1 MKKMMK
7 TLALVAAAAMGIT
20 ACHNDFEEQAKVK
33 DSVVVNF
40 VADSAESRTSVD
52 TSGTTPVFSWN
63 EKESFAVLEQT
74 SSLAEATAVEYTKED
89 GKANIKATFN
99 ANPDKSDYKYVTIYP
114 ASGYE
119 SAESI
124 ESVTLNLPSVQTMA
138 EGSYDPAADLMVSEV
153 VTTSEQPTEADEAQM
168 VRFSRLAAVV
178 KMSLKNF
185 GVALGDKVQSV
196 TFEANGKALAGDV
209 TVNFADL
216 FEEDGVTHKLTA
228 AAEMSSSVTVNTTSA
243 GDIYFTTLPTTLAA
257 GDAYTIT
264 IVTDQYLYVKKG
276 TIPAEKSLTFAAG
289 MVTRFGV
296 DMDGVAPGNKW
307 KLVKDASTLKS
318 GDVVTFVNAAATFNN
333 HYALSAKYN
342 TTIYPYAATTAI
354 VKLGDYLYH
363 PISEELADRIQQ
375 VTLSKRYDDKVA
387 FDLYNAADEFT
398 GDDKSGFYGST
409 SSNQY
414 FKLQAYPNNNT
425 LFYITIENGVASVVA
440 KDASYDYKYLQFK
453 PGNTASTPSRY
464 FQLRDEANSASNPVC
479 IYKLEGVE
487 NREIPVVKADV
498 IVPIPTS
505 SDAKEIVIAE
515 EGVTAGD
522 ISAVTFNYV
531 GDWKISVSDT
541 VKGGTEDATWL
552 NVTYDKANNC
562 LTYTAAPN
570 EGSVRYATVTIT
582 ATLDG
587 QTPLSWTFGMLQ
599 KGAPVEISIAEFMQK
614 GKDLN
619 VSYKLTGILQ
629 EVPTSGSASTTYKLA
644 DKNGNVAQIKYLQTD
659 AGVQVPGNNAI
670 VFEKGDVVTVTTVV
684 TSTKGQGG
692 SSTYPSYYKGY
703 YRLNATATPSIVD
716 YVGGD
721 ATITVTTEGNLLP
734 ADGVIEGAMAEA
746 YDFVTFNYTDGDAT
760 ATATATFATNSGG
773 SRSAEFNF
781 TYGMASASVS
791 VGQKNDPSVKV
802 GWFLV
807 TDASELNVGDKVI
820 IAGKSVDGKVDYAIK
835 KYTSSN
841 PSTTSAIAI
850 EVQGNEIASVEGVEQ
865 FTLESGHTDYAGTW
879 AFKCDSYSRYLNIT
893 SGSLKLSSF
902 LAKAGSWTIDIAED
916 GKATLVSKTTNS
928 KTTIMFNDE
937 TGTKSFTSN
946 APSTTGNGAIYLY
959 KYYN

>member
-1 MKKMMK
+1 MMK
-7 TLALVAAAAMGIT
+7 TLALVAAAMGLT
-20 ACHNDFEEQAKVK
+20 ACQNDFEEQVQVK

-52 TSGTTPVFSWN
+52 TSGATPVFSWN
-63 EKESFAVLEQT
+63 AEESFAVLEQT
-74 SSLAEATAVEYTKED
+74 TSLAEATAVEYTKVD

-153 VTTSEQPTEADEAQM
+153 VTTSAQPTEAQM
-168 VRFSRLAAVV
+168 VRFTRLAAVV

-185 GVALGDKVQSV
+185 GVVLGDKVQSV
-196 TFEANGKALAGDV
+196 TFEANGKVLAGGV

-216 FEEDGVTHKLTA
+216 FEEGGVTHKLTA
-228 AAEMSSSVTVNTTSA
+228 AAEMNSSVTVNTTSS
-243 GDIYFTTLPTTLAA
+243 GDIYFTTLPTTLVE
-257 GDAYTIT
+257 GDAYAIT
-264 IVTDQYLYVKKG
+264 IVTDKYLYVKKG
-276 TIPAEKSLTFAAG
+276 TIPAEKTLTFAAG

-296 DMDGVAPGNKW
+296 DMNGVAPSNKW

-342 TTIYPYAATTAI
+342 GTNYPYAATTAI

-398 GDDKSGFYGST
+398 GDDKSGFYSST
-409 SSNQY
+409 NTNQH

-453 PGNTASTPSRY
+453 PSNTASTPSRY
-464 FQLRDEANSASNPVC
+464 FLLRKIADVKSDNAVC
-479 IYKLEGVE
+479 IYKLEGAKGT
-487 NREIPVVKADV
+487 IPVTPA
-498 IVPIPTS
+498 IVTVPDKDEPVVVVE
-505 SDAKEIVIAE
+505 D
-515 EGVTAGD
+515 GVTAGA

-531 GDWKISVSDT
+531 GDWQISVSDT
-541 VKGGTEDATWL
+541 VKGEAEDATWL

-562 LTYTAAPN
+562 LTYNAAPN

-587 QTPLSWTFGMLQ
+587 QTPLTWTFDMLQ
-599 KGAPVEISIAEFMQK
+599 KGAAETITIAEFITK
-614 GKDLN
+614 PVNVNIEYIVTGKL
-619 VSYKLTGILQ
+619 VTKA
-629 EVPTSGSASTTYKLA
+629 TSNSSNTVLEDADGNQANFRYIKMEDGTWFKDNDDVKVGDIVTICAAVTYSKR
-644 DKNGNVAQIKYLQTD
+644 
-659 AGVQVPGNNAI
+659 
-670 VFEKGDVVTVTTVV
+670 
-684 TSTKGQGG
+684 GG
-692 SSTYPSYYKGY
+692 SDTYPSTCKGY
-703 YRLNATATPSIVD
+703 YNISAEATPSIVG
-716 YVGGD
+716 YEGGD
-721 ATITVTTEGNLLP
+721 AVVTVTKRGGLYPNGESVQWEMPSCDFAKLTYT
-734 ADGVIEGAMAEA
+734 AGAETAT
-746 YDFVTFNYTDGDAT
+746 VTFDEN
-760 ATATATFATNSGG
+760 GG
-773 SRSAEFNF
+773 STREVDV
-781 TYGMASASVS
+781 TIKYGMVEVAVTIA
-791 VGQKNDPSVKV
+791 QQNHPSVKV

-820 IAGKSVDGKVDYAIK
+820 IAGKSVDGKVAYAIK

-865 FTLESGHTDYAGTW
+865 FALESGHTDYAGTW

-893 SGSLKLSSF
+893 SGSLKLSSS
-902 LAKAGSWTIDIAED
+902 LAKEGSWTIDIAED
-916 GKATLVSKTTNS
+916 GKATLVSKTANS

-937 TGTKSFTSN
+937 TGAKSFTSN
-946 APSTTGNGAIYLY
+946 APLTTSKGAIYLY

>member
-7 TLALVAAAAMGIT
+7 TLALVAAAAMGLT
-20 ACHNDFEEQAKVK
+20 ACQNDFEEQVQVK

-52 TSGTTPVFSWN
+52 TSGATPVFSWN
-63 EKESFAVLEQT
+63 AEESFAVLEQT
-74 SSLAEATAVEYTKED
+74 TSLAEATAVEYTKVD
-89 GKANIKATFN
+89 GKANIKATFM
-99 ANPDKSDYKYVTIYP
+99 ANHDKSDYKYVTIYP
-114 ASGYE
+114 ASGYAGG
-119 SAESI
+119 AESI

-153 VTTSEQPTEADEAQM
+153 VKTSAQPTEAQM
-168 VRFSRLAAVV
+168 VRFTRLAAVV

-196 TFEANGKALAGDV
+196 TFEANGKALAGKV
-209 TVNFADL
+209 SVNFADL
-216 FEEDGVTHKLTA
+216 FEEGGVTHKLTA
-228 AAEMSSSVTVNTTSA
+228 AAEMSSSVTVNTTSS

-257 GDAYTIT
+257 GDAYAIT
-264 IVTDQYLYVKKG
+264 IVTDKYLYVKKG
-276 TIPAEKSLTFAAG
+276 TIPAEKTLTFAAG

-296 DMDGVAPGNKW
+296 DMNGVAPSNKW
-307 KLVKDASTLKS
+307 KLVKDASTLRS

-398 GDDKSGFYGST
+398 GDDKSGFYSST
-409 SSNQY
+409 NSNQY
-414 FKLQAYPNNNT
+414 FKLQAYPDNNT

-453 PGNTASTPSRY
+453 PGNTASSPSRY
-464 FQLRDEANSASNPVC
+464 FQLRKIADVNSDNAVC
-479 IYKLEGVE
+479 IYKLEGAKGT
-487 NREIPVVKADV
+487 IPVTPA
-498 IVPIPTS
+498 IVTVPDKDEP
-505 SDAKEIVIAE
+505 VVVAE
-515 EGVTAGD
+515 DGVTAGA

-531 GDWKISVSDT
+531 GDWHISVSDT
-541 VKGGTEDATWL
+541 VKGEAEDATWL

-562 LTYTAAPN
+562 LTYNAAPN

-587 QTPLSWTFGMLQ
+587 QTPLTWTFGMLQ
-599 KGAPVEISIAEFMQK
+599 KGAAETITIAEFITK
-614 GKDLN
+614 PVNVNIEYIVTGKL
-619 VSYKLTGILQ
+619 VTKA
-629 EVPTSGSASTTYKLA
+629 TSNSSNTVLEDADGNQANFRYIKMEDGTWFKDNDDVKVGDIVTICAAVTYSKR
-644 DKNGNVAQIKYLQTD
+644 
-659 AGVQVPGNNAI
+659 
-670 VFEKGDVVTVTTVV
+670 
-684 TSTKGQGG
+684 GG
-692 SSTYPSYYKGY
+692 SDTYPSTCKGY
-703 YRLNATATPSIVD
+703 YNISAEATPSIVG
-716 YVGGD
+716 YEGGD
-721 ATITVTTEGNLLP
+721 AVVTVTKRGGLYPNGESVQWEMPSCDFAKLAYT
-734 ADGVIEGAMAEA
+734 AGAETAT
-746 YDFVTFNYTDGDAT
+746 VTFDEN
-760 ATATATFATNSGG
+760 GG
-773 SRSAEFNF
+773 STREVDV
-781 TYGMASASVS
+781 TIKYGMVEVAVTIA
-791 VGQKNDPSVKV
+791 QQNHPSVKV

-820 IAGKSVDGKVDYAIK
+820 IAAKNPDGDKDYAIK

-893 SGSLKLSSF
+893 SGSLKLSSS
-902 LAKAGSWTIDIAED
+902 LAKEGSWTIDIAED
-916 GKATLVSKTTNS
+916 GKATLVSKTANS

-946 APSTTGNGAIYLY
+946 APSTTGKGAIYLY

>member
-1 MKKMMK
+1 MMK
-7 TLALVAAAAMGIT
+7 TLALVAVAAMGIT
-20 ACHNDFEEQAKVK
+20 ACQNDFEEQVQVK

-52 TSGTTPVFSWN
+52 TSGATPVFSWN
-63 EKESFAVLEQT
+63 AEESFAVLEQT
-74 SSLAEATAVEYTKED
+74 TSLAEATAVEYAKVD
-89 GKANIKATFN
+89 GKANIKATFM

-114 ASGYE
+114 ASGYAGG
-119 SAESI
+119 AESI
-124 ESVTLNLPSVQTMA
+124 ESVTLNLPLVQTMA

-153 VTTSEQPTEADEAQM
+153 VTTSAQPTEADEAQM
-168 VRFSRLAAVV
+168 VRFTRLAAVV

-185 GVALGDKVQSV
+185 GVALDDKVQSV

-209 TVNFADL
+209 TVDFADL
-216 FEEDGVTHKLTA
+216 FEEDGITHKLTA
-228 AAEMSSSVTVNTTSA
+228 AAEMSNSVTVNTTSA
-243 GDIYFTTLPTTLAA
+243 GDIYFTTLPTTLVE

-264 IVTDQYLYVKKG
+264 IVTDKYLYVKKG
-276 TIPAEKSLTFAAG
+276 TIPAEKTLTFAAG

-296 DMDGVAPGNKW
+296 DMNSVAPSNKW

-318 GDVVTFVNAAATFNN
+318 GDVVTFATAQQSYNN
-333 HYALSAKYN
+333 HYALGAKYN
-342 TTIYPYAATTAI
+342 GTMYPYAATTPV

-363 PISEELADRIQQ
+363 PISEDLADRIQQ

-387 FDLYNAADEFT
+387 FDLYNAAGEFT
-398 GDDKSGFYGST
+398 GDDKSGFYSST

-414 FKLQAYPNNNT
+414 FKLQDYPNNNT

-440 KDASYDYKYLQFK
+440 EDADSEVKYLQFK
-453 PGNTASTPSRY
+453 PGSNATSSHY
-464 FQLRDEANSASNPVC
+464 FQLRKNGDDYVYPVC
-479 IYKLEGVE
+479 IYKLEGAVGA
-487 NREIPVVKADV
+487 IPVVKADV
-498 IVPIPTS
+498 TVPIPTS
-505 SDAKEIVIAE
+505 SDAKEVVIAE

-531 GDWKISVSDT
+531 GDWTISVSDV
-541 VKGGTEDATWL
+541 VKGETGDATWL
-552 NVTYDKANNC
+552 NVNYDKANNC
-562 LTYTAAPN
+562 LTYTAEPN
-570 EGSVRYATVTIT
+570 SGAVRYATVTIT

-587 QTPLSWTFGMLQ
+587 EEPLTWSFGMLQ

-614 GKDLN
+614 GKDLD

-629 EVPTSGSASTTYKLA
+629 EVPASGSASTTYKLA
-644 DKNGNVAQIKYLQTD
+644 DKNGNVAQITYLQTD
-659 AGVQVPGNNAI
+659 AGVQVPGNDDI
-670 VFEKGDVVTVTTVV
+670 VFKKGDVVTVTTVV
-684 TSTKGQGG
+684 TSTTKGKGG
-692 SSTYPSYYKGY
+692 SSAYPSYYKGY

-746 YDFVTFNYTDGDAT
+746 YDFVTLNHTDGD

-807 TDASELNVGDKVI
+807 TDASELKVGDKVI
-820 IAGKSVDGKVDYAIK
+820 IAAKNPDGTLDYAFIK
-835 KYTSSN
+835 QTSS
-841 PSTTSAIAI
+841 STASTKGVAI
-850 EVQGNEIASVEGVEQ
+850 ELQGNEIANVEGVEQ

-879 AFKCDSYSRYLNIT
+879 AFKGNSYNKYLYNS
-893 SGSLKLSSF
+893 SGTLKFTTTLSNT
-902 LAKAGSWTIDIAED
+902 GSWNVTIDSD
-916 GKATLVSKTTNS
+916 GKATLEAEITNS
-928 KTTIMFNDE
+928 KKILMFTYTDYNQ
-937 TGTKSFTSN
+937 TFSGQASG
-946 APSTTGNGAIYLY
+946 TTGKGAIYLY

>member
-7 TLALVAAAAMGIT
+7 TLALVAAAMGLT
-20 ACHNDFEEQAKVK
+20 ACQNDFEEQVQVK

-63 EKESFAVLEQT
+63 AEESFAVLEQT
-74 SSLAEATAVEYTKED
+74 TSLVEATAVEYTKVD
-89 GKANIKATFN
+89 GKANIKATFM
-99 ANPDKSDYKYVTIYP
+99 ANHDKSEYKYVTIYP
-114 ASGYE
+114 ASGYAGG
-119 SAESI
+119 AESI

-153 VTTSEQPTEADEAQM
+153 VTTSAQPTEADEAQM
-168 VRFSRLAAVV
+168 VRFTRLAAVV

-185 GVALGDKVQSV
+185 GVALDDKVQSV

-209 TVNFADL
+209 TVDFADL
-216 FEEDGVTHKLTA
+216 FEEGGVTHKLTA

-276 TIPAEKSLTFAAG
+276 TIPEGKTLAFAAG

-296 DMDGVAPGNKW
+296 DMNGVAPGNKW
-307 KLVKDASTLKS
+307 KLVKDASTLRS

-342 TTIYPYAATTAI
+342 GTIYPYAATTAI

-363 PISEELADRIQQ
+363 PISEDLADRIQQ

-398 GDDKSGFYGST
+398 GDDNSGFYSST
-409 SSNQY
+409 NSNQY
-414 FKLQAYPNNNT
+414 FKLQAYPDNNT
-425 LFYITIENGVASVVA
+425 LFYITIEDGVASVVA

-453 PGNTASTPSRY
+453 PGNTASSPSRY
-464 FQLRDEANSASNPVC
+464 FQLRKIADVKSDNAVC
-479 IYKLEGVE
+479 IYKLEGAKGT
-487 NREIPVVKADV
+487 IPVTPA
-498 IVPIPTS
+498 IVTVPDKDEP
-505 SDAKEIVIAE
+505 VVVAE
-515 EGVTAGD
+515 GGVTAGA

-531 GDWKISVSDT
+531 GDWHISVSDT
-541 VKGGTEDATWL
+541 VKGVTEDATWL

-562 LTYTAAPN
+562 LTYNAAPN

-582 ATLDG
+582 ATLEG
-587 QTPLSWTFGMLQ
+587 QTPLTWTFGMLQ
-599 KGAPVEISIAEFMQK
+599 KGAAETITIAEFITK
-614 GKDLN
+614 PVNVNIEYIVTGKL
-619 VSYKLTGILQ
+619 VTKA
-629 EVPTSGSASTTYKLA
+629 TSNNSNTVLEDADGNQANFRYIKMEDGTWFKDNDDVKVGDIVTIRAAVTYSKR
-644 DKNGNVAQIKYLQTD
+644 
-659 AGVQVPGNNAI
+659 
-670 VFEKGDVVTVTTVV
+670 
-684 TSTKGQGG
+684 GG
-692 SSTYPSYYKGY
+692 SDTYPSTCKGY
-703 YRLNATATPSIVD
+703 YNISAEATPSIVG
-716 YVGGD
+716 YEGGD
-721 ATITVTTEGNLLP
+721 AVVTVTKRGSLYPNGGSVQWEMPSCDFAKLTYT
-734 ADGVIEGAMAEA
+734 AGAETAT
-746 YDFVTFNYTDGDAT
+746 VTFDEN
-760 ATATATFATNSGG
+760 GG
-773 SRSAEFNF
+773 STREVDV
-781 TYGMASASVS
+781 TIKYGMAEVAVTIA
-791 VGQKNDPSVKV
+791 QQNHPSVKV

-820 IAGKSVDGKVDYAIK
+820 IAAKNPDGDKDYAIK
-835 KYTSSN
+835 KYTSGS
-841 PSTTSAIAI
+841 PSSTSAIAI

-879 AFKCDSYSRYLNIT
+879 AFKCDSYSRYLNVT
-893 SGSLKLSSF
+893 SGSLKLSSS
-902 LAKAGSWTIDIAED
+902 LAKEGSWTIDIAED

-928 KTTIMFNDE
+928 KTTIMFNDAS
-937 TGTKSFTSN
+937 GTKSFTSN
-946 APSTTGNGAIYLY
+946 APSTTGKGAIYLY

>member
-7 TLALVAAAAMGIT
+7 TLALVAAAMGLT
-20 ACHNDFEEQAKVK
+20 ACQNDFEEQVQVK

-63 EKESFAVLEQT
+63 AEESFAVLEQT
-74 SSLAEATAVEYTKED
+74 TSLAEATAVEYTKVDE
-89 GKANIKATFN
+89 KANIKATFK
-99 ANPDKSDYKYVTIYP
+99 ANHDKSEYKYVTIYP
-114 ASGYE
+114 ASGYAGG
-119 SAESI
+119 AESI
-124 ESVTLNLPSVQTMA
+124 ESVTLNLPSVQNMA
-138 EGSYDPAADLMVSEV
+138 EGSYDPAADLMVSKV
-153 VTTSEQPTEADEAQM
+153 VETSAQPDEAQM
-168 VRFSRLAAVV
+168 VRFTRLAAVV

-196 TFEANGKALAGDV
+196 TFEANGKALAGKV
-209 TVNFADL
+209 SVNFADL

-228 AAEMSSSVTVNTTSA
+228 AAEMSSSVTVNTTSS

-257 GDAYTIT
+257 GDAYAIT
-264 IVTDQYLYVKKG
+264 IVTDKYLYVKKG
-276 TIPAEKSLTFAAG
+276 TIPAEKTLTFAAG

-296 DMDGVAPGNKW
+296 DMNGVAPGNKW
-307 KLVKDASTLKS
+307 KLVKDASTLRS

-398 GDDKSGFYGST
+398 GDDKSGFYSST
-409 SSNQY
+409 NSNQY
-414 FKLQAYPNNNT
+414 FKLQAYPDNNT

-440 KDASYDYKYLQFK
+440 KDASYDYQYLQFK
-453 PGNTASTPSRY
+453 PGNTASSPSRY
-464 FQLRDEANSASNPVC
+464 FQLRKIADVNSDNAVC
-479 IYKLEGVE
+479 IYELEGAKGT
-487 NREIPVVKADV
+487 IPVTPA
-498 IVPIPTS
+498 IVTVPDKDES
-505 SDAKEIVIAE
+505 VVVVE
-515 EGVTAGD
+515 EGVTAGA
-522 ISAVTFNYV
+522 ISAVNFNYV
-531 GDWKISVSDT
+531 GDWQISVSDT

-562 LTYTAAPN
+562 LTYNAAPN

-587 QTPLSWTFGMLQ
+587 QTPLTWTFGMLQ
-599 KGAPVEISIAEFMQK
+599 KGASVEISIAEFAK
-614 GKDLN
+614 LSKDVN
-619 VSYKLTGILQ
+619 SIYKLTGKVVTLAGNA
-629 EVPTSGSASTTYKLA
+629 TSSGYFLS
-644 DKNGNVAQIKYLQTD
+644 DENGNQVEIEYLDTEDGEDVWGHNTISIQL
-659 AGVQVPGNNAI
+659 
-670 VFEKGDVVTVTTVV
+670 GDIMTVTTVPMG
-684 TSTKGQGG
+684 SKKGG
-692 SSTYPSYYKGY
+692 SSSYPSIYKGY

-734 ADGVIEGAMAEA
+734 ADGVIEGAMAKA
-746 YDFVTFNYTDGDAT
+746 HDFVTFNYTDGD

-807 TDASELNVGDKVI
+807 TDASELNVGDKVMI
-820 IAGKSVDGKVDYAIK
+820 SGKSVDGTVDYAIK

-893 SGSLKLSSF
+893 SGSLKLSSS
-902 LAKAGSWTIDIAED
+902 LAKEGSWTIDIAED
-916 GKATLVSKTTNS
+916 GKATLVSKTTNT
-928 KTTIMFNDE
+928 KTTIMFNDAS
-937 TGTKSFTSN
+937 GTKSFTSN
-946 APSTTGNGAIYLY
+946 APSTTGKGAIYLY

>member
-1 MKKMMK
+1 MKKMTK
-7 TLALVAAAAMGIT
+7 TLALVAAAMGLT
-20 ACHNDFEEQAKVK
+20 ACQNDFEEQVQVK

-63 EKESFAVLEQT
+63 AEESFAVLEQT
-74 SSLAEATAVEYTKED
+74 TSLAEATAVEYTKVD

-124 ESVTLNLPSVQTMA
+124 ESVTLNLPSVQNMA

-153 VTTSEQPTEADEAQM
+153 VTTSAQPTEAQM
-168 VRFSRLAAVV
+168 VRFTRLAAVV

-185 GVALGDKVQSV
+185 GVALDDKVQSV

-228 AAEMSSSVTVNTTSA
+228 AAEMSSSVTVNTTSS
-243 GDIYFTTLPTTLAA
+243 GDIYFTTLPTTLVA
-257 GDAYTIT
+257 GDAYAIT
-264 IVTDQYLYVKKG
+264 IVTDKYLYVKKG
-276 TIPAEKSLTFAAG
+276 AIPAEKTLTFAAG

-296 DMDGVAPGNKW
+296 DMNGVAPSNKW
-307 KLVKDASTLKS
+307 KLVKDASTLRS

-342 TTIYPYAATTAI
+342 GTIYPYAATTAI

-398 GDDKSGFYGST
+398 GDDKSGFYSST
-409 SSNQY
+409 NTNQY

-453 PGNTASTPSRY
+453 PGNTASSPNRY
-464 FQLRDEANSASNPVC
+464 FQLRKIADVKSDNAVC
-479 IYKLEGVE
+479 IYKLEGAKGT
-487 NREIPVVKADV
+487 IPVTPA
-498 IVPIPTS
+498 IVTVPDKDEP
-505 SDAKEIVIAE
+505 VVVVE
-515 EGVTAGD
+515 EGATAGA

-531 GDWKISVSDT
+531 GDWHISVSDT
-541 VKGGTEDATWL
+541 VKGEAEDATWL

-562 LTYTAAPN
+562 LTYNAAPN

-587 QTPLSWTFGMLQ
+587 QTPLTWTFGMLQ
-599 KGAPVEISIAEFMQK
+599 KGAAETITIAEFITK
-614 GKDLN
+614 PVNVNIEYIVTGKL
-619 VSYKLTGILQ
+619 VTKA
-629 EVPTSGSASTTYKLA
+629 TSNSSNTVLEDADGNQANFRYIKMEDGTWFKDNDDVKVGDIVTICAAVTYSKR
-644 DKNGNVAQIKYLQTD
+644 
-659 AGVQVPGNNAI
+659 
-670 VFEKGDVVTVTTVV
+670 
-684 TSTKGQGG
+684 GG
-692 SSTYPSYYKGY
+692 SDTYPSTCKGY
-703 YRLNATATPSIVD
+703 YNISAEATPSIVG
-716 YVGGD
+716 YEGGD
-721 ATITVTTEGNLLP
+721 AVVTVTKRGGLYPNGESVQWEMPSCDFAKLTYT
-734 ADGVIEGAMAEA
+734 AGAETAT
-746 YDFVTFNYTDGDAT
+746 VTFDEN
-760 ATATATFATNSGG
+760 GG
-773 SRSAEFNF
+773 STREVDV
-781 TYGMASASVS
+781 TIKYGMVEVAVTIA
-791 VGQKNDPSVKV
+791 QQNHPSVKV

-820 IAGKSVDGKVDYAIK
+820 IAAKNPDGDKDYAIK

-850 EVQGNEIASVEGVEQ
+850 EVQDDEVASVEGVEQ

-893 SGSLKLSSF
+893 SGSLKLSSS
-902 LAKAGSWTIDIAED
+902 LAKEGSWTIDIAED

-937 TGTKSFTSN
+937 TGAKSFTSN
-946 APSTTGNGAIYLY
+946 APSTTGKGAIYLY

>member
-7 TLALVAAAAMGIT
+7 TLALVAAAMGLT
-20 ACHNDFEEQAKVK
+20 ACQNDFEEQVQVK

-52 TSGTTPVFSWN
+52 TSGATPVFSWN
-63 EKESFAVLEQT
+63 AEESFAVLEQT
-74 SSLAEATAVEYTKED
+74 TSLAEATAVEYTKVD

-153 VTTSEQPTEADEAQM
+153 VTTSAQPTEAQM
-168 VRFSRLAAVV
+168 VRFTRLAAVV

-185 GVALGDKVQSV
+185 GVVLGDKVQSV
-196 TFEANGKALAGDV
+196 TFEANGKVLAGGV

-216 FEEDGVTHKLTA
+216 FEEGGVTHKLTA
-228 AAEMSSSVTVNTTSA
+228 AAEMNSSVTVNTTSS
-243 GDIYFTTLPTTLAA
+243 GDIYFTTLPTTLVE
-257 GDAYTIT
+257 GDAYAIT
-264 IVTDQYLYVKKG
+264 IVTDKYLYVKKG
-276 TIPAEKSLTFAAG
+276 TIPAEKTLTFAAG

-296 DMDGVAPGNKW
+296 DMNGVAPSNKW

-342 TTIYPYAATTAI
+342 GTNYPYAATTAI

-398 GDDKSGFYGST
+398 GDDKSGFYSST
-409 SSNQY
+409 NTNQH

-453 PGNTASTPSRY
+453 PSNTASTPSRY
-464 FQLRDEANSASNPVC
+464 FLLRKIADVKSDNAVC
-479 IYKLEGVE
+479 IYKLEGAKGT
-487 NREIPVVKADV
+487 IPVTPA
-498 IVPIPTS
+498 IVTVPDKDEPVVVVE
-505 SDAKEIVIAE
+505 D
-515 EGVTAGD
+515 GVTAGA

-531 GDWKISVSDT
+531 GDWQISVSDT
-541 VKGGTEDATWL
+541 VKGEAEDATWL

-562 LTYTAAPN
+562 LTYNAAPN

-587 QTPLSWTFGMLQ
+587 QTPLTWTFDMLQ
-599 KGAPVEISIAEFMQK
+599 KGAAETITIAEFITK
-614 GKDLN
+614 PVNVNIEYIVTGKL
-619 VSYKLTGILQ
+619 VTKA
-629 EVPTSGSASTTYKLA
+629 TSNSSNTVLEDADGNQANFRYIKMEDGTWFKDNDDVKVGDIVTICAAVTYSKR
-644 DKNGNVAQIKYLQTD
+644 
-659 AGVQVPGNNAI
+659 
-670 VFEKGDVVTVTTVV
+670 
-684 TSTKGQGG
+684 GG
-692 SSTYPSYYKGY
+692 SDTYPSTCKGY
-703 YRLNATATPSIVD
+703 YNISAEATPSIVG
-716 YVGGD
+716 YEGGD
-721 ATITVTTEGNLLP
+721 AVVTVTKRGGLYPNGESVQWEMPSCDFAKLTYT
-734 ADGVIEGAMAEA
+734 AGAETAT
-746 YDFVTFNYTDGDAT
+746 VTFDEN
-760 ATATATFATNSGG
+760 GG
-773 SRSAEFNF
+773 STREVDV
-781 TYGMASASVS
+781 TIKYGMVEVAVTIA
-791 VGQKNDPSVKV
+791 QQNHPSVKV

-820 IAGKSVDGKVDYAIK
+820 IAGKSVDGKVAYAIK

-865 FTLESGHTDYAGTW
+865 FALESGHTDYAGTW

-893 SGSLKLSSF
+893 SGSLKLSSS
-902 LAKAGSWTIDIAED
+902 LAKEGSWTIDIAED
-916 GKATLVSKTTNS
+916 GKATLVSKTANS

-937 TGTKSFTSN
+937 TGAKSFTSN
-946 APSTTGNGAIYLY
+946 APLTTSKGAIYLY

>member
-7 TLALVAAAAMGIT
+7 TLALVAATAMGLT
-20 ACHNDFEEQAKVK
+20 ACQNDFEEQVQVK

-63 EKESFAVLEQT
+63 AEESFAVLEQT
-74 SSLAEATAVEYTKED
+74 TSLAEATAVEYTKVD
-89 GKANIKATFN
+89 GKANIKATFM
-99 ANPDKSDYKYVTIYP
+99 ANHDKSEYKYVTIYP
-114 ASGYE
+114 ASGYAGG
-119 SAESI
+119 AESI

-153 VTTSEQPTEADEAQM
+153 VKTSAQPDEAQM
-168 VRFSRLAAVV
+168 VRFTRLAAVV

-216 FEEDGVTHKLTA
+216 FEEGGVTHKLTA
-228 AAEMSSSVTVNTTSA
+228 AAEMSSSVTVNTTSS
-243 GDIYFTTLPTTLAA
+243 GDIYFTTLPATLVE

-264 IVTDQYLYVKKG
+264 IVTDKYLYVKKG
-276 TIPAEKSLTFAAG
+276 TIPAEKTLTFAAG

-296 DMDGVAPGNKW
+296 DMNGVAPSNKW
-307 KLVKDASTLKS
+307 KLVKDASTLRS

-375 VTLSKRYDDKVA
+375 VTLSKSYDDKVA

-398 GDDKSGFYGST
+398 GDDKSGFYSST
-409 SSNQY
+409 NSNQY

-464 FQLRDEANSASNPVC
+464 FQLRKIADVNSDNAVC
-479 IYKLEGVE
+479 IYKLECANGT
-487 NREIPVVKADV
+487 IPVTPA
-498 IVPIPTS
+498 IVTVPDKDEP
-505 SDAKEIVIAE
+505 VVVAE
-515 EGVTAGD
+515 GGVTAGA

-531 GDWKISVSDT
+531 GDWHISVSDT

-562 LTYTAAPN
+562 LTYNTAPN
-570 EGSVRYATVTIT
+570 EGSVRYATVTII

-587 QTPLSWTFGMLQ
+587 QTPLTWTFGMLQ
-599 KGAPVEISIAEFMQK
+599 KGAPVEISIAEFAK
-614 GKDLN
+614 LSKDVN
-619 VSYKLTGILQ
+619 SIYKLTGKVVTLAGNA
-629 EVPTSGSASTTYKLA
+629 TSSGYFLS
-644 DKNGNVAQIKYLQTD
+644 DENGNQVEIEYLDTEDGEDVWGHNTISIQL
-659 AGVQVPGNNAI
+659 
-670 VFEKGDVVTVTTVV
+670 GDIMTVTTVPMG
-684 TSTKGQGG
+684 SKKGG
-692 SSTYPSYYKGY
+692 SSSYPSIYKGY
-703 YRLNATATPSIVD
+703 YRLNATVTPSIVD

-734 ADGVIEGAMAEA
+734 ADGVVEGAMAEA
-746 YDFVTFNYTDGDAT
+746 YDFVTLNHTDGD

-807 TDASELNVGDKVI
+807 TDASELNVGDKVVI
-820 IAGKSVDGKVDYAIK
+820 VAKDSDVALAVGL
-835 KYTSSN
+835 
-841 PSTTSAIAI
+841 STTSTTTLPSVAII
-850 EVQGNEIASVEGVEQ
+850 KTGNTLNDISDSVTQ
-865 FTLESGHTDYAGTW
+865 FTL
-879 AFKCDSYSRYLNIT
+879 T
-893 SGSLKLSSF
+893 SGLKEGEYSF
-902 LAKAGSWTIDIAED
+902 NFFKGTTEYYLCAPNTNAQLKIKNGALVYYGSWTISID
-916 GKATLVSKTTNS
+916 ATSGEATIDTVYGTTTPTPKRMRYNGTSTKFITNKT
-928 KTTIMFNDE
+928 DVE
-937 TGTKSFTSN
+937 
-946 APSTTGNGAIYLY
+946 PSTTNAAVSLY

>member
-1 MKKMMK
+1 MKKMIK
-7 TLALVAAAAMGIT
+7 TLALVAAAMGLT
-20 ACHNDFEEQAKVK
+20 ACQNDFEEQVQVK

-63 EKESFAVLEQT
+63 AEESFAVLEQT
-74 SSLAEATAVEYTKED
+74 TSIAEATAVEYTKVDE
-89 GKANIKATFN
+89 KANIKATFN

-114 ASGYE
+114 ASGYAGG
-119 SAESI
+119 AESI

-138 EGSYDPAADLMVSEV
+138 VGSYDPNADLMVSEV
-153 VTTSEQPTEADEAQM
+153 VTTSAQPTEAQM
-168 VRFSRLAAVV
+168 VRFTRLAAVV

-185 GVALGDKVQSV
+185 GVALDDKVQSV

-209 TVNFADL
+209 SVNFADL

-243 GDIYFTTLPTTLAA
+243 GDIYFTTLPTTLVA
-257 GDAYTIT
+257 GDAYAIT
-264 IVTDQYLYVKKG
+264 IVTDKYLYVKKG
-276 TIPAEKSLTFAAG
+276 TIPAEKTLSFAAG

-296 DMDGVAPGNKW
+296 DMNGVAPSNKW
-307 KLVKDASTLKS
+307 KLVKDASTLRS

-342 TTIYPYAATTAI
+342 GTIYPYAATTAI

-363 PISEELADRIQQ
+363 PISEVLEDRIQQ

-398 GDDKSGFYGST
+398 GDDKSGFYSST
-409 SSNQY
+409 NTNQH

-453 PGNTASTPSRY
+453 PGNTASSPSRY
-464 FQLRDEANSASNPVC
+464 FLLRDEANSASNPVC

-487 NREIPVVKADV
+487 NREIPVVNADV
-498 IVPIPTS
+498 TVPIPTS
-505 SDAKEIVIAE
+505 SDAKEVVIAE
-515 EGVTAGD
+515 EGVTAGA

-531 GDWKISVSDT
+531 GDWTISVSDV
-541 VKGGTEDATWL
+541 VKGETGDATWL

-562 LTYTAAPN
+562 LTYTAEPN
-570 EGSVRYATVTIT
+570 SGAVRYATVTIT

-587 QTPLSWTFGMLQ
+587 QTPLTWTFGMLQ
-599 KGAPVEISIAEFMQK
+599 KGAAVEISIAEFITK
-614 GKDLN
+614 PVNVNIEYIVTGKL
-619 VSYKLTGILQ
+619 VTKA
-629 EVPTSGSASTTYKLA
+629 TSNSSNTVLEDADGNQANFRYIKMEDGTWFKDNDDVKVGDIVTIRAAVTYSKR
-644 DKNGNVAQIKYLQTD
+644 
-659 AGVQVPGNNAI
+659 
-670 VFEKGDVVTVTTVV
+670 
-684 TSTKGQGG
+684 GG
-692 SSTYPSYYKGY
+692 SDTYPSTCKGY
-703 YRLNATATPSIVD
+703 YNISAEATPSIVG
-716 YVGGD
+716 YEGGD
-721 ATITVTTEGNLLP
+721 AVVTVTKRGGLYPNGESVQWEMPSCDFAKLTYT
-734 ADGVIEGAMAEA
+734 AGAETAT
-746 YDFVTFNYTDGDAT
+746 VTFDEN
-760 ATATATFATNSGG
+760 GG
-773 SRSAEFNF
+773 STREVDV
-781 TYGMASASVS
+781 TIKYGMAEVAVTIA
-791 VGQKNDPSVKV
+791 QQNHPSVKV

-807 TDASELNVGDKVI
+807 TDASELKVGDKVI

-835 KYTSSN
+835 KYTSGN

-865 FTLESGHTDYAGTW
+865 FALESGHTDYAGTW

-893 SGSLKLSSF
+893 SGSLKLSSS
-902 LAKAGSWTIDIAED
+902 LAKEGSWTIDIAED

-946 APSTTGNGAIYLY
+946 APSTTGKGAIYLY

>member
-7 TLALVAAAAMGIT
+7 TLAFVAATAMGLT
-20 ACHNDFEEQAKVK
+20 ACQNDFEEQVQVK

-63 EKESFAVLEQT
+63 AEESFAVLEQT
-74 SSLAEATAVEYTKED
+74 TSLVEATAVEYTKVD
-89 GKANIKATFN
+89 GKANIKATFM
-99 ANPDKSDYKYVTIYP
+99 ANHDKSEYKYVTIYP
-114 ASGYE
+114 ASGYAGG
-119 SAESI
+119 AESI
-124 ESVTLNLPSVQTMA
+124 ESVTLNLPLVQTMA

-153 VTTSEQPTEADEAQM
+153 VTTSAQPTEAQM
-168 VRFSRLAAVV
+168 VRFTRLAAVV

-216 FEEDGVTHKLTA
+216 FEEDGITHKLTA

-276 TIPAEKSLTFAAG
+276 TIPEGKTLAFAAG

-296 DMDGVAPGNKW
+296 DMNGVAPGNKW
-307 KLVKDASTLKS
+307 KLVKDASTLRS

-363 PISEELADRIQQ
+363 PISEDLADRIQQ

-398 GDDKSGFYGST
+398 GDDKSGFYSST
-409 SSNQY
+409 NSNQY

-453 PGNTASTPSRY
+453 PGNTASSPSRY

-487 NREIPVVKADV
+487 NREIPVTPASVT
-498 IVPIPTS
+498 VP
-505 SDAKEIVIAE
+505 DEDELVVVAE
-515 EGVTAGD
+515 EGATAGA

-531 GDWKISVSDT
+531 GDWHISVSDT

-562 LTYTAAPN
+562 LTYNTAPN
-570 EGSVRYATVTIT
+570 EGSVRYATVTII

-587 QTPLSWTFGMLQ
+587 QTPLTWTFGMLQ
-599 KGAPVEISIAEFMQK
+599 KGAAETITIAEFITK
-614 GKDLN
+614 PVNVNIEYIVTGKL
-619 VSYKLTGILQ
+619 VTKA
-629 EVPTSGSASTTYKLA
+629 TSNSSNTVLEDADGNQANFRYIKMEDGTWFKDNDDVKVGDIVTIRAAVTYSKR
-644 DKNGNVAQIKYLQTD
+644 
-659 AGVQVPGNNAI
+659 
-670 VFEKGDVVTVTTVV
+670 
-684 TSTKGQGG
+684 GG
-692 SSTYPSYYKGY
+692 SDAYPSTCKGY
-703 YRLNATATPSIVD
+703 YNISAEATPSIVG
-716 YVGGD
+716 YEGGD
-721 ATITVTTEGNLLP
+721 AVVTVTKRGGLYPNGESVQWEMPSCDFAKLTYT
-734 ADGVIEGAMAEA
+734 AGAETAT
-746 YDFVTFNYTDGDAT
+746 VTFDEN
-760 ATATATFATNSGG
+760 GG
-773 SRSAEFNF
+773 STREVDV
-781 TYGMASASVS
+781 TIKYGMAEVAVTIA
-791 VGQKNDPSVKV
+791 QQNHPSVKV

-807 TDASELNVGDKVI
+807 TDASELNVGDKVVI
-820 IAGKSVDGKVDYAIK
+820 VAKDSDVALAVGS
-835 KYTSSN
+835 
-841 PSTTSAIAI
+841 STTSTTTLPSVAII
-850 EVQGNEIASVEGVEQ
+850 KTGNTLNDISDSVTQ
-865 FTLESGHTDYAGTW
+865 FTL
-879 AFKCDSYSRYLNIT
+879 T
-893 SGSLKLSSF
+893 SGLKEGEYSF
-902 LAKAGSWTIDIAED
+902 NFFKGTTEYYLCAPNTNAQLKIKNGVLVYYGSWTISID
-916 GKATLVSKTTNS
+916 ATSGEATIDTVYGTTTPTPKRMRYNGTSTKFITNKT
-928 KTTIMFNDE
+928 DVE
-937 TGTKSFTSN
+937 
-946 APSTTGNGAIYLY
+946 PSTTNAAVSLY

>member
-7 TLALVAAAAMGIT
+7 TLALVAAAAMGLT
-20 ACHNDFEEQAKVK
+20 ACQNDFEEQVQVK

-52 TSGTTPVFSWN
+52 TSGATPVFSWN
-63 EKESFAVLEQT
+63 TEESFAVLEQT
-74 SSLAEATAVEYTKED
+74 TSLAEATTVEYTKVD

-99 ANPDKSDYKYVTIYP
+99 ANPDKAEYKYVTIYP
-114 ASGYE
+114 ASGYAGG
-119 SAESI
+119 AESI

-153 VTTSEQPTEADEAQM
+153 VETSAQPTEAQM
-168 VRFSRLAAVV
+168 VRFTRLAAVV

-209 TVNFADL
+209 TVNFAKL
-216 FEEDGVTHKLTA
+216 FEEDGITHKLTA

-264 IVTDQYLYVKKG
+264 IVTDKYLYVKKG
-276 TIPAEKSLTFAAG
+276 TIPEEKTLTFAAG

-296 DMDGVAPGNKW
+296 DMNGVAPSNKW

-318 GDVVTFVNAAATFNN
+318 GDVVTFVNATATFNN
-333 HYALSAKYN
+333 YYALSAKYSTN
-342 TTIYPYAATTAI
+342 YPYAATTAI

-363 PISEELADRIQQ
+363 PISEDLADRIQQ

-387 FDLYNAADEFT
+387 FDFYNAADEFT
-398 GDDKSGFYGST
+398 GDDKSGFYSST
-409 SSNQY
+409 SSNMN

-453 PGNTASTPSRY
+453 PGNTASSTSRY

-498 IVPIPTS
+498 TVPIPTS
-505 SDAKEIVIAE
+505 SDAKEVVIAE

-531 GDWKISVSDT
+531 GDWTISVSDV
-541 VKGGTEDATWL
+541 VKGETGDATWL
-552 NVTYDKANNC
+552 DVTYDKANNC
-562 LTYTAAPN
+562 LTYTAEPN
-570 EGSVRYATVTIT
+570 SGAVRYATVTIT

-587 QTPLSWTFGMLQ
+587 EEPLTWSFGMLQ
-599 KGAPVEISIAEFMQK
+599 KGAPMEISIAEFMQK

-629 EVPTSGSASTTYKLA
+629 EVPSSGSASTTYKLA

-659 AGVQVPGNNAI
+659 AGVQVPGNDDI
-670 VFEKGDVVTVTTVV
+670 VFQKGDVVTVTTVV

-703 YRLNATATPSIVD
+703 YRLKATATPSIVD

-746 YDFVTFNYTDGDAT
+746 YDFVTFNHTDGD

-807 TDASELNVGDKVI
+807 TDASELKVGDKVI

-835 KYTSSN
+835 KYASSN
-841 PSTTSAIAI
+841 PSTTPAITI
-850 EVQGNEIASVEGVEQ
+850 ELQGNEIASVEGVEQ
-865 FTLESGHTDYAGTW
+865 FTLGSGHTDYAGTW

-893 SGSLKLSSF
+893 SGSLKLSSS
-902 LAKAGSWTIDIAED
+902 LAKEGSWTIDIAED

-928 KTTIMFNDE
+928 KTTIMFNDAS
-937 TGTKSFTSN
+937 GTKSFTSN
-946 APSTTGNGAIYLY
+946 TPSTTGKGAIYLY

>member
-1 MKKMMK
+1 MMK

-74 SSLAEATAVEYTKED
+74 SSLAEATAVEYTKVDE
-89 GKANIKATFN
+89 KANIKATFN

-216 FEEDGVTHKLTA
+216 FEEDGITHKLTA

-243 GDIYFTTLPTTLAA
+243 GDIYFTTLPTTLAE

-296 DMDGVAPGNKW
+296 DMDGVAPGNQW

-318 GDVVTFVNAAATFNN
+318 GDVVTFVNSAATFNN

-387 FDLYNAADEFT
+387 FDLYNAADEFA
-398 GDDKSGFYGST
+398 GDDKSGFYSST

-498 IVPIPTS
+498 TVPIPAS

-552 NVTYDKANNC
+552 NVTYDTVKNC
-562 LTYTAAPN
+562 LTYNAAPN

-582 ATLDG
+582 ATLEG
-587 QTPLSWTFGMLQ
+587 QTPLTWTFGMLQ
-599 KGAPVEISIAEFMQK
+599 KGAPVEISIAEFAK
-614 GKDLN
+614 LSKDVN
-619 VSYKLTGILQ
+619 SIYKLTGKVVTLAGNA
-629 EVPTSGSASTTYKLA
+629 TSSGYFLS
-644 DKNGNVAQIKYLQTD
+644 DENGNQVEIEYLDTEDGEDVWGHNTFSIQL
-659 AGVQVPGNNAI
+659 
-670 VFEKGDVVTVTTVV
+670 GDIMTVTTVPMG
-684 TSTKGQGG
+684 SKKGG
-692 SSTYPSYYKGY
+692 SSSYPSYYKGY

-746 YDFVTFNYTDGDAT
+746 YDFVTFNHTDGAT
-760 ATATATFATNSGG
+760 TATATFATNSGG
-773 SRSAEFNF
+773 SRSVEFNF

-820 IAGKSVDGKVDYAIK
+820 IAAKNPDGDKDYAIK

-850 EVQGNEIASVEGVEQ
+850 EVQGNEIASVEGIEQ

-893 SGSLKLSSF
+893 SGSLKLSSS

-916 GKATLVSKTTNS
+916 GKATLVSKTTNT
-928 KTTIMFNDE
+928 KTTIMFDDAS
-937 TGTKSFTSN
+937 GTKSFTSN
-946 APSTTGNGAIYLY
+946 APSTTGKGVVYLY